1 METPSNPLI
10 RTLQVSFDL
19 PIFPRQISQW
29 RGAFVEFA
37 GIENDLFHNHKND
50 ELDLAAELELIE
62 SSDQQPVSNAQQP
75 TPSTPSTFQPINL
88 STRYHYRYPLIH
100 YRMKRN
106 HAAIFAIN
114 DGIEALQATLS
125 SRSWRINWEGETRP
139 LQITGMEMNEYY
151 LRMLARPKTYRLY
164 KWLALNE
171 ENYKAWLACGNLVE
185 RIQLLER
192 ILNSHL
198 LAFARSVGW
207 RLPERLEVSIQ
218 NIQQVSKV
226 RCHHTPLLAF
236 NVTYTANALL
246 PPHIALGKAV
256 SHGFGWQRP
265 IRLPVASKQRGGKS
279 SSPATEAE

>member
-19 PIFPRQISQW
+19 PIFPRQIPQW

-50 ELDLAAELELIE
+50 EFDLKTELEMME
-62 SSDQQPVSNAQQP
+62 ASDPSQISTSQEPVAS
-75 TPSTPSTFQPINL
+75 STPPILLSSST
-88 STRYHYRYPLIH
+88 YHYRYPLIQ
-100 YRMKRN
+100 YRMRRN

-114 DGIEALQATLS
+114 DGIEALQTTLS
-125 SRSWRINWEGETRP
+125 SRSWGINWEGEPRQ
-139 LQITGMEMNEYY
+139 LQITGMEMNEYH

-171 ENYKAWLACGNLVE
+171 KNYKAWLACGNLVE

-207 RLPERLEVSIQ
+207 RLPERLKVSIK

-226 RCHHTPLLAF
+226 RCHNTPLLAF
-236 NVTYTANALL
+236 SVTYTANALL

-265 IRLPVASKQRGGKS
+265 VRLPTANKQREGKS
-279 SSPATEAE
+279 SSRERETE